1 MPSKQKSQDKDS
13 DLELD
18 AQPQSHSERTS
29 SRSRVAAPSPAP
41 SNFEANAILFL
52 GFLCL
57 VGGLALSVLPRFSW
71 KASQIMVGMDYLGV
85 HGGAIAMGGLVVMCL
100 GVVRRQIHASSSK
113 GAVDDDLLFEQVAAD
128 IVQTRNALE
137 LLQSLTDGMQE
148 ELSNLST
155 QVEKLATQQPAAA
168 QPGTGN
174 ENALFGLASSL
185 DKLGA
190 RLEQRLKKQHDALQS
205 SLDEVTASLEQT
217 RASIEHP
224 APIPMA
230 TESTPHPTEPA
241 DGEIDPQSLGLLDE
255 LDDYGTAAP
264 LPQESPAESTET
276 ANRDAL
282 EELRLRLEHDL
293 GTMQSG
299 GGSWEEELDM
309 VEAPT
314 RSKIEQLA
322 ALLADGEVRQALED
336 LHTRR

>member
-1 MPSKQKSQDKDS
+1 
-13 DLELD
+13 
-18 AQPQSHSERTS
+18 
-29 SRSRVAAPSPAP
+29 
-41 SNFEANAILFL
+41 
-52 GFLCL
+52 
-57 VGGLALSVLPRFSW
+57 
-71 KASQIMVGMDYLGV
+71 MVGMDYLGV

-100 GVVRRQIHASSSK
+100 GVVRRQMHASQSS
-113 GAVDDDLLFEQVAAD
+113 GSMHDDLLFEQVAAD
-128 IVQTRNALE
+128 MVQTRNSLE
-137 LLQSLTDGMQE
+137 HLQTLTDGMQD
-148 ELSNLST
+148 ELSKLSEE
-155 QVEKLATQQPAAA
+155 VGKLATQQPAAA

-190 RLEQRLKKQHDALQS
+190 RLEQRLKKQHDALQH

-224 APIPMA
+224 APMPVAM
-230 TESTPHPTEPA
+230 ESVAQHTEPA

-264 LPQESPAESTET
+264 LPQEPPAESGET

-282 EELRLRLEHDL
+282 DELRVRLERDL